1 MSKKRTKLGMS
12 PGSVVYT
19 GKRGVEK
26 VFIHTSSY
34 NTDKIVE
41 TVQNNKENIVL
52 DMPEPGMIK
61 WIDIRGV
68 HDAELIEL
76 VGKQFDVHGLIL
88 EDIANIDQRPK
99 YEEFQNGNFFVMKAL
114 SFNSEA
120 VKIESEQVSLFF
132 REGLIISFQEA
143 ETDLFS
149 SVRDRLTNSNGRIR
163 QRGTDYLAYALIDTL
178 VDNYYALLDEIELN
192 IDVLEE
198 RIIHNPDKTIKT
210 SIHHLKKELLVSRKS
225 ISPLREAISRFS
237 KSESKFIN
245 EESKMFIRDLYDHT
259 VQVLDM
265 VESYR
270 DTINGLQDL
279 YLSEIS
285 YKMNQVMQILTII
298 SVIFVPLTF
307 LAGIYGMN
315 FEILPELK
323 WKYGYLYFW
332 LFSISILV
340 LLLWYFRR
348 KKWL

>member
-1 MSKKRTKLGMS
+1 MKKKRTKSGMS

-34 NTDKIVE
+34 NGDKIEE
-41 TVQNNKENIVL
+41 TLQNNKEKIVL
-52 DMPEPGMIK
+52 EMPEKGIIK

-76 VGKQFDVHGLIL
+76 VGKQFNVHGLIL
-88 EDIANIDQRPK
+88 EDIANIEQRPK
-99 YEEFQNGNFFVMKAL
+99 YDEFENGNFFVMKAL
-114 SFNSEA
+114 SFNHDTLQ
-120 VKIESEQVSLFF
+120 IESEQVSIFF
-132 REGLIISFQEA
+132 RDGLIISFQEA

-149 SVRDRLTNSNGRIR
+149 SVRDRLKMSNGRIR
-163 QRGTDYLAYALIDTL
+163 QRGTDYLTYALIDTL
-178 VDNYYALLDEIELN
+178 VDNYYQLLDDIEIN
-192 IDVLEE
+192 IDLLEE

-210 SIHHLKKELLVSRKS
+210 NIHHLKKELLVSRKS
-225 ISPLREAISRFS
+225 IGPLREAISRFS
-237 KSESKFIN
+237 KSDSEFIN

-315 FEILPELK
+315 FDVLPELH
-323 WKYGYLYFW
+323 WTYGYLYFW
-332 LFSISILV
+332 LFSGCILV
-340 LLLWYFRR
+340 LLLWYFKR

>member
-1 MSKKRTKLGMS
+1 MKKKRTKLGMS

-19 GKRGVEK
+19 GKRRVEK

-34 NTDKIVE
+34 NGDKLDE
-41 TVQNNKENIVL
+41 TVQNNKEKVVL
-52 DMPEPGMIK
+52 EVPEKDTVK

-68 HDAELIEL
+68 HDAELIEF
-76 VGKQFDVHGLIL
+76 VGKQFNVHGLIL

-99 YEEFQNGNFFVMKAL
+99 YDEFENGNFFVMKAL
-114 SFNSEA
+114 SFNHDTLQ
-120 VKIESEQVSLFF
+120 IESEQVSIFF

-143 ETDLFS
+143 ETDLFC
-149 SVRDRLTNSNGRIR
+149 SVRDRLKMSNGRIR
-163 QRGTDYLAYALIDTL
+163 LRGTDYLTYALIDTL
-178 VDNYYALLDEIELN
+178 VDNYYQLLDDIEIN
-192 IDVLEE
+192 IDLLEE

-210 SIHHLKKELLVSRKS
+210 NIHHLKKELLISRKS
-225 ISPLREAISRFS
+225 IAPLREAISRFS
-237 KSESKFIN
+237 KSDSEFIN

-315 FEILPELK
+315 FDVLPELK

-332 LFSISILV
+332 IFSVFILIM
-340 LLLWYFRR
+340 LLWYFRR

>member
-1 MSKKRTKLGMS
+1 MKKKRIKSGLS
-12 PGSVVYT
+12 PGSIVYT
-19 GKRGVEK
+19 GMRGVEQ
-26 VFIHTSSY
+26 VYIHTSIY
-34 NTDKIVE
+34 NEATFEETIQSNKDKVVIG
-41 TVQNNKENIVL
+41 VQDEKFTQ
-52 DMPEPGMIK
+52 

-68 HDAELIEL
+68 HDAKLLELIGE
-76 VGKQFDVHGLIL
+76 KFTVHNLIL
-88 EDIANIDQRPK
+88 EDIANVDQRPK
-99 YEEFQNGNFFVMKAL
+99 FEEFKNGNFFVMKAL
-114 SFNSEA
+114 SFDHNEI
-120 VKIESEQVSLFF
+120 KIKYEQVAFFF
-132 REGLIISFQEA
+132 REGLLISFQEA

-149 SVRDRLTNSNGRIR
+149 SVRERLSNSKGRIR
-163 QRGTDYLAYALIDTL
+163 QRNSDYLTYALIDTL
-178 VDNYYALLDEIELN
+178 VDNYYQLLDDIESN
-192 IDVLEE
+192 IDKLEE
-198 RIIHNPDKTIKT
+198 RIIKDPDKSIKT

-225 ISPLREAISRFS
+225 ISPLREAISKFS
-237 KSESKFIN
+237 KSESSSVQ
-245 EESKMFIRDLYDHT
+245 EETKMFIRDLYDHT
-259 VQVLDM
+259 IQVLDM

-315 FEILPELK
+315 FDILPELH

-332 LFSISILV
+332 IFSIIILI